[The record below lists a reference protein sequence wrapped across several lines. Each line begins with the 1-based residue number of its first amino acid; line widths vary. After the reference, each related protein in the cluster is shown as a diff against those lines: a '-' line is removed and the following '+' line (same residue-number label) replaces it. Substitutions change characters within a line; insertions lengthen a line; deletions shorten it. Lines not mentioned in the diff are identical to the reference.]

1 MWRMI
6 NLHLFKT
13 LLLFSR
19 PHVSEGG
26 RGRLKYLLMN
36 SITVF
41 EIFCIGMIIKKFIG
55 HEMRTVYSLQIE
67 ETLQEF
73 SYEN

>member
-1 MWRMI
+1 M
-6 NLHLFKT
+6 
-13 LLLFSR
+13 
-19 PHVSEGG
+19 SEEE